1 MNIFLLLGF
10 IFLGVGVL
18 GIVLPVLPTTPFI
31 LLAAACFARSSEKW
45 HRWLLA
51 NPTFGPMVRNWE
63 QNRCISCR
71 VKVIAI
77 VSMLAVGGFSV
88 FVALDSGAAKA
99 IGAGLILLGMLTVSL
114 LKTCGPMAPAEEP
127 AE

>member
-10 IFLGVGVL
+10 FFLGIGVL
-18 GIVLPVLPTTPFI
+18 GIVLPVLPTTPFV

-45 HRWLLA
+45 HRWLLT

-63 QNRCISCR
+63 ENRCISCR
-71 VKVIAI
+71 VKTIAV

-88 FVALDSGAAKA
+88 FVAVESSTAKA

-114 LKTCGPMAPAEEP
+114 IKTCRQITPAEES